1 MSTSLSLHNVEGILF
16 TYGRE
21 IMDSEEF
28 QSAFCQIHH
37 MRTTVAEHS
46 VNVAVISILLCL
58 VLTKMHRAVDL
69 RAVVQAALCHDLGIL
84 GRENKYHSNYQC
96 CQQHPV
102 DSVETARRILREYDD
117 KTLQIIETHMW
128 PARPGRP
135 SSLEGYIVTLADKY
149 AAIREVTAASYH
161 SRHIAVNPGTSLAG

>member
-1 MSTSLSLHNVEGILF
+1 MSTSLSLRNVETILF

-46 VNVAVISILLCL
+46 INVAVISILLCL
-58 VLTKMHRAVDL
+58 VLAKLHCAVDL
-69 RAVVQAALCHDLGIL
+69 QAVVQAALCHDLGIL
-84 GRENKYHSNYQC
+84 GREEKYHSNYQC
-96 CQQHPV
+96 CRQHPV
-102 DSVETARRILREYDD
+102 DSVEVAKRILGDYDD
-117 KTLQIIETHMW
+117 KTLKIIETHMW

-135 SSLEGYIVTLADKY
+135 HSLEGYVVTLADKY
-149 AAIREVTAASYH
+149 AAIREVSAASYH
-161 SRHIAVNPGTSLAG
+161 SRHIAVNPGTSLAK